1 MILLKAKAYVSC
13 TTTSCNEQGEV
24 AEPYNRR
31 RAIRHVEKGRVVMF
45 CAGTGSPYFTS
56 DSATALR
63 VSEIVA
69 YVILKGTRVGCVYT
83 ADPEKDPNATRYY
96 KVSFSEVISKNLK
109 VMDMT
114 AFTLCHENDMP
125 IVVFDINVKDILLRT
140 AKGEEMGT
148 SVNSDC

>member
-1 MILLKAKAYVSC
+1 MI
-13 TTTSCNEQGEV
+13 
-24 AEPYNRR
+24 
-31 RAIRHVEKGRVVMF
+31 
-45 CAGTGSPYFTS
+45 CAGTGSPYFTT

-63 VSEIVA
+63 ASEMGA
-69 YVILKGTRVGCVYT
+69 DVILKGTRVGCVYT
-83 ADPEKDPNATRYY
+83 TDPEKDPSATRYY

-125 IVVFDINVKDILLRT
+125 IVVFDINVKGILLRT